1 MATPA
6 ATNDCWQVRVQGR
19 MEGQVTENVLHFK
32 TLSDTDDIELRL
44 IAALVSCFVTHLI
57 PVVTSAWSLERV
69 VWKQVTPVLGVEHVY
84 TTGLPVAGSG
94 PATALPSFNSAV
106 LSIRTLQ
113 GGRSHRGRMYIPGIP
128 EAATTI
134 SAFDTGNAFWTG
146 LVNFAACLVTTFV
159 FHDPVGPNH
168 QQLEIYSR
176 KLGGATF
183 PYGAAGFT
191 PAETVTPVVQIGTTR
206 SRKVGRGE

>member
-19 MEGQVTENVLHFK
+19 MEGQVTENVLHFI

-57 PVVTSAWSLERV
+57 PVVTSAWQMERV

-84 TTGLPVAGSG
+84 TTGMPHVGEGA
-94 PATALPSFNSAV
+94 ATALPSFNSAV
-106 LSIRTLQ
+106 LSIRTLL

-128 EAATTI
+128 EAATLI

-168 QQLEIYSR
+168 QQLAIYSR
-176 KLGGATF
+176 KIGGATF
-183 PYGAAGFT
+183 PYGLSGFT
-191 PAETVTPVVQIGTTR
+191 HAETVNPVVQIGTTR

>member
-19 MEGQVTENVLHFK
+19 IEGQVTENVLHFK

-44 IAALVSCFVTHLI
+44 IAALVNCFVTNFI
-57 PVVTSAWSLERV
+57 PAASSAWALERV
-69 VWKQVTPVLGVEHVY
+69 VWKQVTPTLGVEHVY
-84 TTGLPVAGSG
+84 TTGLPVSGSG
-94 PATALPSFNSAV
+94 AATALPSFNSAV
-106 LSIRTLQ
+106 LSIRTLA
-113 GGRSHRGRMYIPGIP
+113 GGRSHRGRMYLPAIP

-134 SAFDTGNAFWTG
+134 SAFDTGNAYWTA
-146 LVNFAACLVTTFV
+146 LVAFAACLVTEFV

-168 QQLEIYSR
+168 QQLCVYSR
-176 KLGGATF
+176 KIGGATF
-183 PYGAAGFT
+183 PYGLGGFT
-191 PAETVTPVVQIGTTR
+191 AVETVTPVVQIGTTR